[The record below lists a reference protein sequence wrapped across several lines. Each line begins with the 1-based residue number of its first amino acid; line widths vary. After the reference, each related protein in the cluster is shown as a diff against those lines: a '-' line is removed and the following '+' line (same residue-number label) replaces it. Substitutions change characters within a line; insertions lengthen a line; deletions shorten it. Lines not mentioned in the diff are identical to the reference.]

1 MNALD
6 QLQQAK
12 AWLEQADEKT
22 IDAFSSQHATLVQL
36 FAETLLNFRRGIE
49 NVKIR
54 MPTESTSVQ
63 KTALTIQ
70 LDNAKQDE
78 PYFCKQNDNVL
89 IKEVHFSQACGLSW
103 NTEQKAIE
111 GTPTISGEVQL
122 SFLLEN
128 NHTALGTLW
137 INPNPQKLW
146 NNIPS
151 DPKERFWKA
160 DSASCEISTNFG
172 KLLAARMR
180 GRSHAHKGT
189 CCDDDFT
196 MTFHQKSG
204 VHFIAVADGAG
215 SAEFSR
221 LGSKLAVETA
231 KKKVLEQLE
240 QNEKYQAITSFS
252 EMDKLKGVANGLLFQ
267 AVQAAFL
274 AQESVAEK
282 EQIPVK
288 SLSCTL
294 LLALTLPLENKQWFT
309 ACYWV
314 GDGAAIILDLG
325 SPRVKLLGEVDTGS
339 YSGETVFLNRTEIE
353 PEKLISRIYTDLQD
367 YPPILMLMTDGVS
380 DPKFKTDAK
389 LQTVETWQDLWNELK
404 LPLRAENPSKTLE
417 QWLDF
422 WSKGEHDDRTLAMFI
437 PQSEWV
443 GLVNQ
448 QQNLTVCE
456 KHQMTLLVNEPTSSV
471 QKNSEDKLLENVE
484 EVAQETIKEGIEKSG
499 ERIINVTC
507 NNITT
512 TITLEK
518 VSDRALDNQGVNQ

>member
-6 QLQQAK
+6 QLQQTK
-12 AWLEQADEKT
+12 VWLGQADEKT
-22 IDAFSSQHATLVQL
+22 IDAFAAQHATLVQL

-54 MPTESTSVQ
+54 IPTESAAVQ
-63 KTALTIQ
+63 KTAPTIQ
-70 LDNAKQDE
+70 LENAKQDE
-78 PYFCKQNDNVL
+78 PYFCKPNDVL
-89 IKEVHFSQACGLSW
+89 IKEVRFSQACGLSW
-103 NTEQKAIE
+103 NVEQKAIE

-122 SFLLEN
+122 SFLLEDG
-128 NHTALGTLW
+128 HTTLGTLW
-137 INPNPQKLW
+137 INPNPKKLW

-151 DPKERFWKA
+151 NPSERFWKA
-160 DSASCEISTNFG
+160 DSASGEISTTFG

-189 CCDDDFT
+189 CCDDDFAI
-196 MTFHQKSG
+196 TFHEKSG

-221 LGSKLAVETA
+221 LGSKLAVEAA
-231 KKKVLEQLE
+231 KEKVLEQLE

-252 EMDKLKGVANGLLFQ
+252 EMEKLKGVANGLLFQ
-267 AVQAAFL
+267 AVQAAFY
-274 AQESVAEK
+274 AQESAAEK

-294 LLALTLPLENKQWFT
+294 LLALTLPLENKRWFT

-314 GDGAAIILDLG
+314 GDGAAAILDLG
-325 SPRVKLLGEVDTGS
+325 SPQVKLLGEVDTGS
-339 YSGETVFLNRTEIE
+339 YSGETVFLNRAEIE
-353 PEKLISRIYTDLQD
+353 PEKLISRISTDLQD

-389 LQTVETWQDLWNELK
+389 LQTVEAWQDLWNELK
-404 LPLRAENPSKTLE
+404 SPLQAENPTGTLE

-437 PQSEWV
+437 PQSEWI

-448 QQNLTVCE
+448 QQNLTACE
-456 KHQMTLLVNEPTSSV
+456 TSQAALFASKPTDST
-471 QKNSEDKLLENVE
+471 QKDSEESLLENVE
-484 EVAQETIKEGIEKSG
+484 KVAQETDKEDLEEGSK
-499 ERIINVTC
+499 RTINVTQ

-518 VSDRALDNQGVNQ
+518 ASDRVLDNQGVNQ

>member
-6 QLQQAK
+6 QLQQTK
-12 AWLEQADEKT
+12 SWLEQTDEKT
-22 IDAFSSQHATLVQL
+22 IDAFATQHATLVQL

-49 NVKIR
+49 NVKII
-54 MPTESTSVQ
+54 MPTEKTTVQ
-63 KTALTIQ
+63 KTSPTIQ

-78 PYFCKQNDNVL
+78 PYFFKPNDGVL
-89 IKEVHFSQACGLSW
+89 IKEVRFSQACGLSW
-103 NTEQKAIE
+103 NVDQKAIE
-111 GTPTISGEVQL
+111 GTPTMSGEVQL
-122 SFLLEN
+122 SFLLEDGY
-128 NHTALGTLW
+128 TVLGTLW
-137 INPNPQKLW
+137 INPNPKKLW

-151 DPKERFWKA
+151 NPNERFWKK
-160 DSASCEISTNFG
+160 DSASGEIPTNFG

-189 CCDDDFT
+189 CCDDDFA
-196 MTFHQKSG
+196 MTFHEKSG

-221 LGSKLAVETA
+221 LGSKLAVEAA
-231 KKKVLEQLE
+231 KEKVLEQLE

-252 EMDKLKGVANGLLFQ
+252 ETEKLKGVANGLLFQ
-267 AVQAAFL
+267 AVQAAFY
-274 AQESVAEK
+274 AQESAAEK

-294 LLALTLPLENKQWFT
+294 LLALTLPLENNQWFT

-314 GDGAAIILDLG
+314 GDGAAAILDLG
-325 SPRVKLLGEVDTGS
+325 FPKVKLLGEVDTGS
-339 YSGETVFLNRTEIE
+339 YSGETVFLNRAEIE
-353 PEKLISRIYTDLQD
+353 PEKLISRISTDLQD

-389 LQTVETWQDLWNELK
+389 LQTVEAWQDLWNELK
-404 LPLRAENPSKTLE
+404 APLQAKNPAETLE

-448 QQNLTVCE
+448 QQNLTACE
-456 KHQMTLLVNEPTSSV
+456 TSQTASLTNDPTNST
-471 QKNSEDKLLENVE
+471 QKNSEESLLENVE
-484 EVAQETIKEGIEKSG
+484 KVAQETDYEELEESG
-499 ERIINVTC
+499 ERTINVTQ

-512 TITLEK
+512 TITLK
-518 VSDRALDNQGVNQ
+518 KASDQGLDNQGVNQ